1 MRNEF
6 LVTVQLRAFL
16 DSLRLNGE
24 RTPAGYFDDL
34 DAAIDCYQVA
44 VQKTPHDHPGYTTRL
59 DSLCKLFNDRYE
71 QIEEI
76 VDLSAAIDCCQ
87 LAVQKTPHDHPDY
100 TARIDSLWKLLND
113 RHKETEDVGDL
124 NAAID
129 YCQLAI
135 QQTPHSHPDHA
146 VGLVGLAELL
156 EYRHETKASAQDLFS
171 GEIADLNESIQSS
184 SQAVNSTAENSPYLT
199 ERLEELGLKLQ
210 RRYRAS
216 FELHDIRKGILL
228 YKRTL
233 NASTDHEDYLRE
245 QCLSYLSKDRET
257 RYQLLR
263 GIPDLHK
270 GIFLARKVTTPTTM
284 DTFLVEDLFNDLGKL
299 KLLYGVT
306 HTIDHLNEANEWLDK
321 AAKSE
326 AIREE
331 IRCSDE
337 FDA

>member
-1 MRNEF
+1 M
-6 LVTVQLRAFL
+6 
-16 DSLRLNGE
+16 
-24 RTPAGYFDDL
+24 TPRG
-34 DAAIDCYQVA
+34 
-44 VQKTPHDHPGYTTRL
+44 
-59 DSLCKLFNDRYE
+59 
-71 QIEEI
+71 
-76 VDLSAAIDCCQ
+76 
-87 LAVQKTPHDHPDY
+87 HPDRAARY
-100 TARIDSLWKLLND
+100 SRLGDIFEWRYRATKSLPDFHSAINISRTAIIATLHNEYVVEERQCSLHRMLERI
-113 RHKETEDVGDL
+113 RG
-124 NAAID
+124 
-129 YCQLAI
+129 
-135 QQTPHSHPDHA
+135 
-146 VGLVGLAELL
+146 
-156 EYRHETKASAQDLFS
+156 YR

-284 DTFLVEDLFNDLGKL
+284 DTFLVEDLFNDLGEKL